1 VRRLAAALVLVA
13 GLAAAAPS
21 AAAIVVKRDHE
32 GRAIRFDARAPGVDV
47 EWYARIVR
55 VIAHGDEVEQA
66 TIRLVAWDEI
76 PRECG
81 AEAVACY
88 RRRLGA
94 PSLLVLPAGKGDTV
108 AHALVHEYAHHLDRE
123 VDVPG
128 LPEPSG
134 TPAWAAA
141 REIERRFGEGEV
153 SSTYALG
160 WERSIGEI
168 FAEDYT
174 QLHLKTQYEIPWL
187 DPPDVG
193 VLAALRSDLPTA
205 PVTPIDLTGTPL
217 VELRSGTLRRSRPF
231 TLPFRL
237 LGQGRRVT
245 FTARVAEPGR
255 AGVRA
260 RIELRCGSFTVTR
273 PIGKGRAAVT
283 LDARDLGPATCT
295 IRLRGTVA
303 KPLAFTARLRLALQ
317 PGAPAAG

>member
-1 VRRLAAALVLVA
+1 
-13 GLAAAAPS
+13 
-21 AAAIVVKRDHE
+21 
-32 GRAIRFDARAPGVDV
+32 
-47 EWYARIVR
+47 
-55 VIAHGDEVEQA
+55 
-66 TIRLVAWDEI
+66 
-76 PRECG
+76 
-81 AEAVACY
+81 
-88 RRRLGA
+88 
-94 PSLLVLPAGKGDTV
+94 
-108 AHALVHEYAHHLDRE
+108 
-123 VDVPG
+123 
-128 LPEPSG
+128 
-134 TPAWAAA
+134 
-141 REIERRFGEGEV
+141 V

-283 LDARDLGPATCT
+283 VDARDLGPATCT